1 MDFTTLITIL
11 EKELTLYKSLYE
23 ITIQKTDIVKKGD
36 VQALNQ
42 LMTNEQKHVTSITAL
57 EKQRITELN
66 KIFPERKENLPT
78 ISECIQV
85 AQGNDPAMGMDDA
98 FGRPGGARSVDDE
111 RGIVRGRVGGGDRF
125 GGIAE
130 QGGEF
135 HFTRLRTD
143 ADDVIEETLGALF
156 AHGVR
161 TRRFGEN

>member
-66 KIFPERKENLPT
+66 KIFPERKRELTN
-78 ISECIQV
+78 
-85 AQGNDPAMGMDDA
+85 N
-98 FGRPGGARSVDDE
+98 
-111 RGIVRGRVGGGDRF
+111 
-125 GGIAE
+125 
-130 QGGEF
+130 
-135 HFTRLRTD
+135 
-143 ADDVIEETLGALF
+143 
-156 AHGVR
+156 
-161 TRRFGEN
+161 